1 MTDKISLKE
10 LNRFLFFTIMV
21 VAALYFGRPVLVPF
35 TFSVFFATL
44 FTRMSNKLED
54 KGWKRVYTALVSI
67 TILIATTIGIIWLV
81 VWQAQK
87 LGEDLPAIEKKAE
100 AFIQHAQEYIGDRL
114 DIPKAKQKDLI
125 ENKLKSAAETSGK
138 VIKNFFAGMVGLFGS
153 AVMALIFAF
162 LFLYQ
167 REKYERFFI
176 GLFKQSPPGHTR
188 EVLQKISTVSQSYL
202 TGRVLSIIIFT
213 ILFTSGF
220 LIIGLKNA
228 FLLAFIAA
236 LLTIIPYVGS
246 IVGGLFPFAVALVTE
261 DSLNVAVGAL
271 AVILIIQGIDNYFI
285 EPYIIGGE
293 VNISAFFTIFILL
306 IGGLIWGVAGMILFL
321 PMLGVAK
328 IIFDN
333 VPGLEIYGELVGDQ
347 KKGKGSGRISEK
359 LKGLFKRKRND

>member
-1 MTDKISLKE
+1 MSDKTALKD
-10 LNRFLFFTIMV
+10 LNRFLFFGMMLTAI
-21 VAALYFGRPVLVPF
+21 LYFGQPVLVPL
-35 TFSVFFATL
+35 TFSIFFATL
-44 FTRMSNKLED
+44 FTRMSNKMEAR
-54 KGWKRVYTALVSI
+54 GVKRVFTALIS
-67 TILIATTIGIIWLV
+67 ILILILTTTGIIGLV

-87 LGEDLPAIEKKAE
+87 LGEDLPEIEKKAE
-100 AFIQHAQEYIGDRL
+100 TFIQQAQDYIGTRL
-114 DIPKAKQKDLI
+114 DIPEAKQKDLI
-125 ENKLKSAAETSGK
+125 ESRLKSAMETSGK
-138 VIKNFFAGMVGLFGS
+138 VVQNFFTGIIGLFGS
-153 AVMALIFAF
+153 AVMVLIFTF

-176 GLFKQSPPGHTR
+176 GLFKSNPPDRTR
-188 EVLQKISTVSQSYL
+188 EVLQKISAVSQSYL
-202 TGRVLSIIIFT
+202 TGRVLSILIFT
-213 ILFTSGF
+213 VLFTTGF

-228 FLLAFIAA
+228 FLLAFVAA

-246 IVGGLFPFAVALVTE
+246 IVGGLFPFAVALITE
-261 DSLNVAVGAL
+261 DSVNVAVGAL
-271 AVILIIQGIDNYFI
+271 AVILVIQAIDNYFI

-347 KKGKGSGRISEK
+347 KKGKSSGRLSEK
-359 LKGLFKRKRND
+359 LKGLFKKRNR